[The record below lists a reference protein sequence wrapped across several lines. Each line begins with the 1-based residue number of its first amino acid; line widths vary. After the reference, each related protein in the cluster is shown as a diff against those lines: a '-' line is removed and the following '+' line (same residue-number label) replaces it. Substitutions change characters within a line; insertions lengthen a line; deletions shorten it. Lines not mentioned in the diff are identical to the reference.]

1 MASAPPLTTPADRI
15 SFAHKVAYGMGALIN
30 NLLAAAIGGM
40 TIILNLGLGMNPA
53 LVGLLGAIPR
63 FVDAVMDPVM
73 GYVSDKTTTR
83 WGRRRP
89 YIFGGALAS
98 GVLFIA
104 LWQFPAGQTE
114 AFYFRWFLVG
124 SVLFYVAYTIFAAPW
139 VALGYELTP
148 DYHERTRL
156 MGVQNFI
163 GQVAYLLSPWFLWV
177 MNHTAWFATPI
188 QGAAGLAIAIGL
200 AAMTIGIIPAL
211 MLRERYAA
219 PPAAAHG
226 AERAPAGGIG
236 AALRRH
242 AAEFTS
248 GFAITLRSRPFLV
261 LCAVTFLVFNG
272 FITVS
277 AFQSYVII
285 YYVFGGDQALGAQY
299 AGYAGT
305 LGAASSFA
313 AISFVTWLGTR
324 IGKHRAL
331 MTSTLLSVAGY
342 LLKWIC
348 FDPAHPWLLLLPAPL
363 MAFGLGGLFTLM
375 PSMIADV
382 VDVDELA
389 TRERREGMYS
399 SIYWWVVKL
408 GMAAALAGGGYLL
421 NATGFDVAR
430 GGAQGA
436 DTIFALRLAD
446 ILVPAGTSLLAV
458 FALWRYPIT
467 EARAAAVRR
476 ELEARRVPAEAPAAA
491 GLTPPEPLGVP
502 A

>member
-1 MASAPPLTTPADRI
+1 MPTAAPTTASADRI
-15 SFAHKVAYGMGALIN
+15 PFAHKLAYGMGALIN

-63 FVDAVMDPVM
+63 FVDAVIDPLM
-73 GYVSDKTTTR
+73 GYVSDKTTSR

-89 YIFGGALAS
+89 YIFGGAIAS

-104 LWQFPAGQTE
+104 LWQLPAARSE
-114 AFYFRWFLVG
+114 SFYFWWFLIG
-124 SVLFYVAYTIFAAPW
+124 SVLFYVAYTVFAAPW

-163 GQVAYLLSPWFLWV
+163 GQIAYLISPWFLWI
-177 MNHTAWFATPI
+177 MNRTAWFPTPTE
-188 QGAAGLAIAIGL
+188 GAAGLAIGIGVTAIV
-200 AAMTIGIIPAL
+200 IGIIPAVV
-211 MLRERYAA
+211 LRERYAA
-219 PPAAAHG
+219 AAPSPSLPEASTNLS
-226 AERAPAGGIG
+226 AVM
-236 AALRRH
+236 RRH
-242 AAEFTS
+242 LTEFTS

-285 YYVFGGDQALGAQY
+285 YYVFGGDQSLGAQY

-305 LGAASSFA
+305 LGAVSSFA
-313 AISFVTWLGTR
+313 AISLVTWLGTR

-331 MTSTLLSVAGY
+331 MTSTAISVVGY
-342 LLKWIC
+342 VLKWVC
-348 FDPAHPWLLLLPAPL
+348 FNPAHPWLLLVPAPL

-382 VDVDELA
+382 VDVDELE
-389 TRERREGMYS
+389 TYERREGMYS

-408 GMAAALAGGGYLL
+408 GMAAALAVGGYLL

-436 DTIFALRLAD
+436 STVFLLRLAD
-446 ILVPAGTSLLAV
+446 VLVPAGTSVLAV
-458 FALWRYPIT
+458 LALWRYPIT
-467 EARAAAVRR
+467 EARASSVRR
-476 ELEARRVPAEAPAAA
+476 ELDARRDASPAVAASVS
-491 GLTPPEPLGVP
+491 P
-502 A
+502 